1 MAPLSRFDSGREPR
15 RNLPVT
21 NPQQLHG
28 DANTFLKPGSQ
39 CAQWYR
45 EAVRYIPGG
54 TSKAN
59 LYMRPHPL
67 YVRGGAGCWATDLEG
82 VERLDCINNFTSLIH
97 GHAFPPVV
105 QAVTAQLSRGTNFAF
120 STPDE
125 LLLAKLLVGRI
136 PGLELVRFGNSGT
149 EAVMMA
155 IKAARAFTGRD
166 RIAKIE
172 GAYHGYYDDVQ
183 VSFHSEPPEWGR
195 DDAPASLPSSGGI
208 PKHRVRETLVL
219 PWNDPDATER
229 LITRHKNELAAV
241 IVDPLANRMGFIP
254 PAPGYLK
261 HLREVTRTHGIL
273 VIFDE
278 VISLRVDYS
287 GAQGRYG
294 GDPDLTAMG
303 KIIGGGFPVGATGG
317 KAEVMAVFDPGTK
330 GPRILS
336 GGTFS
341 ANPVTMA
348 AGLAALQ
355 AMDHAAFARLEGMG
369 ARLRARLNDVFKKS
383 GQPGQV
389 TGDGSLFRL
398 MMVSRPL
405 RNYRD
410 TVETGTGQRSYRLFM
425 ALLDAGIMVNDNGL
439 GCLSTP
445 MGEGELDRIEGAL
458 ERALFALATE

>member
-1 MAPLSRFDSGREPR
+1 MRTPQRPQSGANVFLTPDS
-15 RNLPVT
+15 
-21 NPQQLHG
+21 QS
-28 DANTFLKPGSQ
+28 AK
-39 CAQWYR
+39 WYR
-45 EAVRYIPGG
+45 EAVQFIPAG

-59 LYMRPHPL
+59 LYMRPHQL
-67 YVRGGAGCWATDLEG
+67 YVRGGSGCWATDLDG
-82 VERLDCINNFTSLIH
+82 VERLDCINNFTALIH

-105 QAVTAQLSRGTNFAF
+105 RAVTEQLSRGTNFAF
-120 STPDE
+120 STPEE
-125 LLLAKLLVGRI
+125 LMLAKLLVGRI
-136 PGLELVRFGNSGT
+136 PGLEKVRFGNSGT

-166 RIAKIE
+166 RIAKVE
-172 GAYHGYYDDVQ
+172 GAYHGYYDDIQ
-183 VSFHSEPPEWGR
+183 VSFHSTPPDWGP

-208 PKHRVRETLVL
+208 PKHRVQETLVL
-219 PWNDPDATER
+219 PWNDADATER
-229 LITRHKNELAAV
+229 LVLRHKNELAAV

-254 PAPGYLK
+254 AAPGYLK
-261 HLREVTRTHGIL
+261 HLREVTRAHGIL
-273 VIFDE
+273 LIFDE
-278 VISLRVDYS
+278 VISLRVSYE

-303 KIIGGGFPVGATGG
+303 KIIGGGFPIGATGG

-341 ANPVTMA
+341 ANPVSMI
-348 AGLAALQ
+348 AGLAAMQ
-355 AMDHAAFARLEGMG
+355 AMDRTAFGRLEEMG
-369 ARLRARLNDVFKKS
+369 GQLRNRLNDVFRKS
-383 GQPGQV
+383 GQRGQV

-398 MMVSRPL
+398 MLVDRPL

-410 TVETGTGQRSYRLFM
+410 TIEPGIDARSYRLFM

-445 MGEGELDRIEGAL
+445 MGAAELDRIEAAL
-458 ERALFALATE
+458 ERALATLT

>member
-1 MAPLSRFDSGREPR
+1 MS
-15 RNLPVT
+15 
-21 NPQQLHG
+21 NPQPPHT

-45 EAVRYIPGG
+45 EAARYIPGG

-67 YVRGGAGCWATDLEG
+67 YVRGGTACWATDLEG

-105 QAVTAQLSRGTNFAF
+105 QAVTAQLSWGTNFAF

-125 LLLAKLLVGRI
+125 LLLAKLLVERV
-136 PGLELVRFGNSGT
+136 PGLEMVRFGNSGT

-183 VSFHSEPPEWGR
+183 VSFHSEPPDWGL

-208 PKHRVRETLVL
+208 PKHRIQETLVL
-219 PWNDPDATER
+219 PWNDPEAAER
-229 LITRHKNELAAV
+229 LIARHKNELAAV

-261 HLREVTRTHGIL
+261 HLREVTRAYGIL

-278 VISLRVDYS
+278 VISLRVGYS

-341 ANPVTMA
+341 ANPVTMT

-355 AMDHAAFARLEGMG
+355 ALSPACFARLEDMG
-369 ARLRARLNDVFKKS
+369 SRLRSRLNEVFKKS
-383 GQPGQV
+383 GHPGQV

-410 TVETGTGQRSYRLFM
+410 TVEAGADQRSYRLFM

-445 MGEGELDRIEGAL
+445 MSETELDQIEGAL
-458 ERALFALATE
+458 ERAFSSLARG

>member
-1 MAPLSRFDSGREPR
+1 MSTPQRPQTGANVFLTPDS
-15 RNLPVT
+15 
-21 NPQQLHG
+21 QS
-28 DANTFLKPGSQ
+28 AK
-39 CAQWYR
+39 WYR
-45 EAVRYIPGG
+45 EAIQFIPAG

-59 LYMRPHPL
+59 LYMRPHQL
-67 YVRGGAGCWATDLEG
+67 YVRGGSGCWATDLDG
-82 VERLDCINNFTSLIH
+82 VERLDCINNFTALIH

-105 QAVTAQLSRGTNFAF
+105 RAVTEQLSRGTNFAF
-120 STPDE
+120 STPEE
-125 LLLAKLLVGRI
+125 LMLAKLLVERI
-136 PGLELVRFGNSGT
+136 PGLEKVRFGNSGT

-166 RIAKIE
+166 RIAKVE

-183 VSFHSEPPEWGR
+183 VSFHSTPPNWGP

-208 PKHRVRETLVL
+208 PKHRVQETLVL
-219 PWNDPDATER
+219 PWNDADATER
-229 LITRHKNELAAV
+229 LILRHKNELAAV

-254 PAPGYLK
+254 AAPGYLT
-261 HLREVTRTHGIL
+261 HLRQVTRAHGIL
-273 VIFDE
+273 LIFDE
-278 VISLRVDYS
+278 VISLRVSYE

-303 KIIGGGFPVGATGG
+303 KIIGGGFPIGATGG

-341 ANPVTMA
+341 ANPVSMT
-348 AGLAALQ
+348 AGLAAMQ
-355 AMDHAAFARLEGMG
+355 AMDRMAFGRLEEMG
-369 ARLRARLNDVFKKS
+369 GRLRSRLNDVFRKS
-383 GQPGQV
+383 GQRGQV

-398 MMVSRPL
+398 MLVDRPL
-405 RNYRD
+405 HNYRD
-410 TVETGTGQRSYRLFM
+410 TVEPGIDARSYRLFM

-445 MGEGELDRIEGAL
+445 MGQVELDRIEAAL
-458 ERALFALATE
+458 ERALATLGKE

>member
-1 MAPLSRFDSGREPR
+1 MVNS
-15 RNLPVT
+15 
-21 NPQQLHG
+21 QQSQTG
-28 DANTFLKPGSQ
+28 ANTFLKPDSH
-39 CAQWYR
+39 CARWYR
-45 EAVRYIPGG
+45 EAARFIPGG

-67 YVRGGAGCWATDLEG
+67 YVRGGSGCCATDLEG
-82 VERLDCINNFTSLIH
+82 VERLDCINNFTALIH

-105 QAVTAQLSRGTNFAF
+105 QAVTAQLARGTNFAF
-120 STPDE
+120 STPEE
-125 LLLAKLLVGRI
+125 LLLAKLLVERL
-136 PGLELVRFGNSGT
+136 PGLERVRFGNSGT

-183 VSFHSEPPEWGR
+183 VSFHSTPPAWGP
-195 DDAPASLPSSGGI
+195 DDAPASLASSGGI
-208 PKHRVRETLVL
+208 PKHRVQETLVL
-219 PWNDPDATER
+219 PWNDADTAER
-229 LITRHKNELAAV
+229 LLTRHRNEVAAV

-254 PAPGYLK
+254 PAPGFLQ
-261 HLREVTRTHGIL
+261 HLREVTRAYGIL

-278 VISLRVDYS
+278 VISLRVGYA

-317 KAEVMAVFDPGTK
+317 KAVVMGVFDPGTK

-341 ANPVTMA
+341 ANPVTMT
-348 AGLAALQ
+348 AGLAAMQ
-355 AMDHAAFARLEGMG
+355 AMDRATYARLEDMG
-369 ARLRARLNDVFKKS
+369 ARLRNRLDGVFKKS

-398 MMVSRPL
+398 MMVDRPL

-410 TVETGTGQRSYRLFM
+410 TVEPGADERSYRLFM

-445 MGEGELDRIEGAL
+445 MGETELDRIETSL
-458 ERALFALATE
+458 ERALSTPAEA

>member
-1 MAPLSRFDSGREPR
+1 MSRPQRPQTGANVFLTPDS
-15 RNLPVT
+15 
-21 NPQQLHG
+21 QS
-28 DANTFLKPGSQ
+28 AK
-39 CAQWYR
+39 WYR
-45 EAVRYIPGG
+45 EAIQFIPAG

-59 LYMRPHPL
+59 LYMRPHQL
-67 YVRGGAGCWATDLEG
+67 YVRGGSGCWATDLDG
-82 VERLDCINNFTSLIH
+82 VERLDCINNFTALIH

-105 QAVTAQLSRGTNFAF
+105 RAVTEQLSRGTNFAF
-120 STPDE
+120 STPEE
-125 LLLAKLLVGRI
+125 LMLAKLLVERI
-136 PGLELVRFGNSGT
+136 PGLEKVRFGNSGT

-166 RIAKIE
+166 RIAKVE

-183 VSFHSEPPEWGR
+183 VSFHSTPPNWGP

-208 PKHRVRETLVL
+208 PKHRVQETLVL
-219 PWNDPDATER
+219 PWNDADATER
-229 LITRHKNELAAV
+229 LILRHKNELAAV

-254 PAPGYLK
+254 AAPGYLT
-261 HLREVTRTHGIL
+261 HLRQVTRAHGIL
-273 VIFDE
+273 LIFDE
-278 VISLRVDYS
+278 VISLRVSYE

-303 KIIGGGFPVGATGG
+303 KIIGGGFPIGATGG
-317 KAEVMAVFDPGTK
+317 KAEVMGVFDPGTK

-341 ANPVTMA
+341 ANPVSMT
-348 AGLAALQ
+348 AGLAAMQ
-355 AMDHAAFARLEGMG
+355 AMDRPAFAGLEDMG
-369 ARLRARLNDVFKKS
+369 TRLRSRLTHVFKKS
-383 GQPGQV
+383 GQRGQV

-398 MMVSRPL
+398 MLVDRPL

-410 TVETGTGQRSYRLFM
+410 TIEPGIDARSYRLFM

-445 MGEGELDRIEGAL
+445 MGQAELDRIEAAL
-458 ERALFALATE
+458 ERALSTIPRE